1 MLRSIYEYLSGF
13 DWLNISR
20 MAGLSLAVIAGQIA
34 IYILVRNL
42 FKKKINPFIIN
53 KGREDFKGIKFR
65 NYTLLTPARLL
76 HIGFF
81 FSKISMY
88 AILLFSFYIS
98 ITLLFSIY
106 PGTRSFALTLL
117 HGVLDPFLS
126 IIKSFIA
133 YIPNLLRIIVIV
145 AVTHYF
151 VKFLKFISREIGA
164 ERIVIQGFYPDW
176 AHATFNLLR
185 FLSYAFMVILV
196 FPLLPDSETA
206 VFRGVSVFLGVL
218 FSLGSTTVIS
228 NVVAGMVL
236 TYMRSFKL
244 GDRVKVGEVLGDV
257 VEKTPFAVRIKTSKK
272 EVVTVPN
279 GTLLSSNVV
288 NFSTSGDEKSGVIL
302 YMSVTVSYDVPLRQ
316 AIELLTQAA
325 LKTENVLNNPTPFV
339 LVKNLGNTATELEL
353 NIYTNEPEKQPSIFS
368 GLNANIRTLFE
379 QSGISLVTPMFGRL
393 TVENLNNPQ

>member
-13 DWLNISR
+13 DWVEISR
-20 MAGLSLAVIAGQIA
+20 LALLSVAVVAGQIA
-34 IYILVRNL
+34 IYVFVRKL
-42 FKKKINPFIIN
+42 FKKKINPFIAS
-53 KGREDFKGIKFR
+53 RSSEDFKGIKFR
-65 NYTLLTPARLL
+65 NYMLLTPARLL
-76 HIGFF
+76 HISFF
-81 FSKISMY
+81 FSKLLMY
-88 AILLFSFYIS
+88 AVLIFSFYIS
-98 ITLLFSIY
+98 ITLLFGIY
-106 PGTRSFALTLL
+106 PGTRSFAYTLF
-117 HGVLDPFLS
+117 HGVLDPFLA
-126 IIKSFIA
+126 IIKSFID
-133 YIPNLLRIIVIV
+133 YIPSLLQIIVII

-151 VKFLKFISREIGA
+151 VKFLKFLSKEISA

-185 FLSYAFMVILV
+185 FLSYAFMVILI

-288 NFSTSGDEKSGVIL
+288 NFSTSGDERSGVIL
-302 YMSVTVSYDVPLRQ
+302 YMPVTVSYDVPLRN
-316 AIELLTQAA
+316 AIELITQAA
-325 LKTENVLNNPTPFV
+325 LKTENVLTNPPPFV
-339 LVKNLGNTATELEL
+339 LVKNLGNAATELEL
-353 NIYTNEPEKQPSIFS
+353 NVYTNEPERQPRIFS
-368 GLNANIRTLFE
+368 DMNANIRSLFE
-379 QSGISLVTPMFGRL
+379 QNGINMVTPVFSRVFL
-393 TVENLNNPQ
+393 ENPDNQQ

>member
-1 MLRSIYEYLSGF
+1 MFQSVLEYLSGF
-13 DWLNISR
+13 DWVNISR
-20 MAGLSLAVIAGQIA
+20 MVGLSLVVVTGQIFFYSL
-34 IYILVRNL
+34 IRKL
-42 FKKKINPFIIN
+42 FKKKINPFITN
-53 KGREDFKGIKFR
+53 KSHDDFKGIKLR

-81 FSKISMY
+81 FSKLSMY
-88 AILLFSFYIS
+88 AILIVSFYIS

-106 PGTRSFALTLL
+106 PGTRNFALTLL
-117 HGVLDPFLS
+117 HGLIDPFLS

-133 YIPNLLRIIVIV
+133 YIPNLLRIAVIV
-145 AVTHYF
+145 AVTHYL
-151 VKFLKFISREIGA
+151 VKFMKFFSKEIEAKRMVIS
-164 ERIVIQGFYPDW
+164 GFYPDW
-176 AHATFNLLR
+176 ARATFNLLR
-185 FLSYAFMVILV
+185 FLAYAFMMILI

-228 NVVAGMVL
+228 NVVAGLVL

-288 NFSTSGDEKSGVIL
+288 NFSTSGDEKSGIIL
-302 YMSVTVSYDVPLRQ
+302 YMPITVSYDIPLRN
-316 AIELLTQAA
+316 AIELITKAA
-325 LKTENVLNNPTPFV
+325 LKTEDVLGNPAPFV
-339 LVKNLGNTATELEL
+339 LVKNLGNYATELEL
-353 NIYTNEPEKQPSIFS
+353 NIYTNEPEKQPRIFS
-368 GLNANIRTLFE
+368 DINGNIRDLFE
-379 QSGISLVTPMFGRL
+379 QNGISMTTPALERHI
-393 TVENLNNPQ
+393 

>member
-1 MLRSIYEYLSGF
+1 MFTEISDYLKEI
-13 DWLNISR
+13 DWLYIASR
-20 MAGLSLAVIAGQIA
+20 IGLALVVVVGQVVF
-34 IYILVRNL
+34 YLMVQKL
-42 FKKKINPFIIN
+42 FKKIINPFIEN
-53 KGREDFKGIKFR
+53 KSGHYLKDIKVL
-65 NYTLLTPARLL
+65 NYTLLNSARLL

-81 FSKISMY
+81 VSRCVMY
-88 AILLFSFYIS
+88 ASYIISFYIS
-98 ITLLFSIY
+98 LALLAFIF
-106 PGTRSFALTLL
+106 PVTRDWAWALL
-117 HGVLDPFLS
+117 HGLIDPFLS
-126 IIKSFIA
+126 IIRGFVA
-133 YIPNLLRIIVIV
+133 YIPNLLQIAVIV

-151 VKFLKFISREIGA
+151 VKIMRFVSKEIAA
-164 ERIVIQGFYPDW
+164 ERLVLPGFYPDW

-185 FLSYAFMVILV
+185 FLSYAFMVILI

-228 NVVAGMVL
+228 NVVAGLVL

-288 NFSTSGDEKSGVIL
+288 NYSTSGDEKNGIIL
-302 YMSVTVSYDVPLRQ
+302 YMTVTVCYDVPWRKAAELI
-316 AIELLTQAA
+316 IEAA
-325 LKTENVLNNPTPFV
+325 RKSEYVLDNPAPFV
-339 LVKNLGNTATELEL
+339 LVKNLGNYACEMEL

-368 GLNANIRTLFE
+368 ELNKNIRDIFE
-379 QSGISLVTPMFGRL
+379 QNGINM
-393 TVENLNNPQ
+393 TVPLLLGPLP